1 MENKLMEFLNSPIK
15 RTWLVTKEISVY
27 LRKGRHVG
35 MNGAIRTYLDIA
47 NIEVR
52 PAFQRKGI
60 FKSFLSLCQRIQPYD
75 GVFVENVLT
84 PILRAYLRRL
94 ALEDGRWFERG
105 WDFLWEK

>member
-1 MENKLMEFLNSPIK
+1 MEFLNSPIK

-47 NIEVR
+47 NIEVGL
-52 PAFQRKGI
+52 AFQRKGI
-60 FKSFLSLCQRIQPYD
+60 FKSFLSLCQRVQPYD
-75 GVFVENVLT
+75 GIFVENVLG
-84 PILRAYLRRL
+84 PILCAYLRQ
-94 ALEDGRWFERG
+94 LEAKDKRWFERD